1 MVESIVEF
9 MVEESHELKCVTKS
23 KYGFVLDFIAHFKY
37 TFSKLIKLGLFHFKR
52 APLIVAN

>member
-1 MVESIVEF
+1 MFYVEF

-37 TFSKLIKLGLFHFKR
+37 TFFKIYQIVGLFQFKR
-52 APLIVAN
+52 APLIAAN

>member
-1 MVESIVEF
+1 MFYVEF